1 MRFIPVVKK
10 YSWNVSPEKASLIG
24 TIGGAAVGGLTG
36 GLAGKLVDKKLNK
49 NKTDKGS
56 WLNRN
61 KGALTGAALGAIGGG
76 FGGREI
82 ARKQWIKSNIGE
94 FPRFK
99 HEDTPKV
106 EVVYPKSDLDL
117 VEDNLQEHKSNFYD
131 SYVNNRKALQEALD
145 RIKENKSKT
154 SVSNTVSNT
163 TNSLLE
169 KTTSKLNKPN
179 SEKIVTSN
187 TATLDQLMKDLK
199 NL

>member
-24 TIGGAAVGGLTG
+24 TIGGVAIGGLTG

-82 ARKQWIKSNIGE
+82 ARRQWVKSNLGD
-94 FPRFK
+94 FPGFK
-99 HEDTPKV
+99 YDETPKV

-117 VEDNLQEHKSNFYD
+117 AEDNLREHKSNFYD
-131 SYVNNRKALQEALD
+131 SYVNNRKDLQEALD

-154 SVSNTVSNT
+154 SVSNT

-169 KTTSKLNKPN
+169 KTTSKLNKPKA
-179 SEKIVTSN
+179 EKIVTPN

>member
-56 WLNRN
+56 WFNRN

-179 SEKIVTSN
+179 SDKIVTSN